1 MERWGWRDRGRDG
14 DGGMNGEMGDGG
26 MNGGIEGG
34 RHRGMNGE
42 MEGWKDRGR
51 GGGMEGEMEKW
62 RERWRD
68 GGMEG
73 WKEGWMKGWMARQMF
88 AVALSPQGAGRLEI
102 PVQTPLTPVA
112 RSGPAN
118 SSRGTVGTVSPAPAS
133 RGAAGTQGRVLHPRC
148 RWGSPTQATAGGGT
162 CSWWMPH
169 WCLPPAISH
178 FPHPVPPVR
187 GPSFTT
193 AAQTGGNW
201 LGGMFNPVSSAFPSH
216 SSTPAAG
223 PARPA
228 APAGPWG
235 G

>member
-1 MERWGWRDRGRDG
+1 
-14 DGGMNGEMGDGG
+14 

-34 RHRGMNGE
+34 RHGGMNGE
-42 MEGWKDRGR
+42 VEGWKDRGR

-73 WKEGWMKGWMARQMF
+73 GMEGWKEGWMKGWMARQMF
-88 AVALSPQGAGRLEI
+88 AVALSPPGRWQAGDPGADPSHPGSPLRPCRQL
-102 PVQTPLTPVA
+102 PGHSGDSLSSSSTPGCCGHP
-112 RSGPAN
+112 GK
-118 SSRGTVGTVSPAPAS
+118 
-133 RGAAGTQGRVLHPRC
+133 GAAPQVPVGFTHP
-148 RWGSPTQATAGGGT
+148 GH
-162 CSWWMPH
+162 SWWWHLQLVDAPS
-169 WCLPPAISH
+169 LPPPPISH